1 MLRVELRPSVTRCLH
16 VEIRRTRTDPAFSRT
31 VTPRVHEALV
41 ALTHKV
47 RFLSLDQVAR
57 AWWND
62 TSTGRTEARRAL
74 RRIEEQGLLAHR
86 TISAHPELLIAA
98 PVYRWE
104 PGDPTPDPNR
114 AAYAL
119 RSRWTKPI
127 QDTLVFVASKRA
139 AERFGG
145 VGGRIKLPLQ
155 ATHDLHVATVYLHY
169 RCTMPAAAEQWCSE
183 EILARRSRPRPGE
196 KLPDAVLCNALG
208 EPFFVVEF
216 GGSYGADRVAKLHRY
231 CEERGLAYELW

>member
-1 MLRVELRPSVTRCLH
+1 M
-16 VEIRRTRTDPAFSRT
+16 
-31 VTPRVHEALV
+31 TPREREILV

-47 RFLSLDQVAR
+47 RFLSAEQIAR
-57 AWWND
+57 TWWG
-62 TSTGRTEARRAL
+62 TTQSVRGEARKALRAL
-74 RRIEEQGLLAHR
+74 VAEGLAIER
-86 TISAHPELLIAA
+86 TLSAHPELLLEAA
-98 PVYRWE
+98 IYTWT
-104 PGDPTPDPNR
+104 PGDPAPNPNR

-119 RSRWTKPI
+119 RSRWTKPL
-127 QDTLVFVASKRA
+127 QDTLVFVASRRA

-183 EILARRSRPRPGE
+183 EILARRSRPKPGE